1 MNSYQYT
8 IPPEDQFFI
17 PPAGDYNYC
26 ACRSLLSDNEICRSL
41 SGYYDCQSDEGDTC
55 DTCDAWFEK
64 ASSGDYVAPSSLV
77 T

>member
-1 MNSYQYT
+1 MNYLQCY
-8 IPPEDQFFI
+8 I

-41 SGYYDCQSDEGDTC
+41 SGYFECQSDKGDTC
-55 DTCDAWFEK
+55 DTRSENAI
-64 ASSGDYVAPSSLV
+64 SGDYVAPSSLV